1 MRSLLFK
8 LCVET
13 NMMMHVIAAH
23 FKDDI
28 GDLRALRG
36 YAADEVKRTYG
47 NISFD
52 TALDIQ
58 RGNSDG

>member
-1 MRSLLFK
+1 MFK

-13 NMMMHVIAAH
+13 NMMMYVIAAH

-36 YAADEVKRTYG
+36 CAAEPYG
-47 NISFD
+47 SV
-52 TALDIQ
+52 AHE
-58 RGNSDG
+58 